1 MEPQK
6 KPLSG
11 AEKIMIALGIIQII
25 IEFCNCLRT
34 KIKLKTE
41 RGDAP
46 SFGVF

>member
-25 IEFCNCLRT
+25 IGILQL
-34 KIKLKTE
+34 LK
-41 RGDAP
+41 D
-46 SFGVF
+46 